1 MLTANRL
8 VKDSKIPELKTNLS
22 LLSMPSAKTHSFFAS
37 LMQQID
43 RQDLRETAR
52 SLTELFRFSPRQFR
66 VTNQMKSQ
74 SKFSHFLTH
83 RLSINRS
90 TGWTC
95 SMPPTN
101 LMLRVCCGSSQI
113 SKTLTSR
120 FKALQYEDFLKLKCK
135 LELSI
140 LLKVK
145 STNWTNL
152 MDKWKCVSTSNLWL
166 TCQARLSVKATYW
179 INGIVMFARLNWIFR
194 MKLPIA
200 LVVWLV
206 EWLSLVLR
214 MTLVWQ
220 KVNQC
225 NSQRLIPNLSYR
237 ARASSSLDLFAW
249 SHSPVF

>member
-1 MLTANRL
+1 MLFL
-8 VKDSKIPELKTNLS
+8 
-22 LLSMPSAKTHSFFAS
+22 KTHSFYAS

-43 RQDLRETAR
+43 RQDLRVTAK
-52 SLTELFRFSPRQFR
+52 SPIELFRFSLRQFR
-66 VTNQMKSQ
+66 VTNHMKSQ
-74 SKFSHFLTH
+74 SKFSHFLTNK
-83 RLSINRS
+83 LSINRS
-90 TGWTC
+90 TGWIC
-95 SMPPTN
+95 SMPDTN
-101 LMLRVCCGSSQI
+101 LMLRVSYGSSQI

-120 FKALQYEDFLKLKCK
+120 FKALLYEDFLKLKCK

-145 STNWTNL
+145 SINWTNL
-152 MDKWKCVSTSNLWL
+152 MDKWKCVSIFNQWL

-179 INGIVMFARLNWIFR
+179 IHGIVMFARQNWIFR
-194 MKLPIA
+194 MKLSIA
-200 LVVWLV
+200 LVVLLV

-237 ARASSSLDLFAW
+237 ARATSSLDLFAW
-249 SHSPVF
+249 SHLPEF